1 MICYSYFSFNDF
13 LVAQG
18 THSWQL
24 QLTGLPWLNMLLNII
39 IIIIITIIIIIII
52 IIVIIIIMLMLMW
65 IQPSTFN
72 LLVICSLPFS
82 GV

>member
-39 IIIIITIIIIIII
+39 IIIIITIIII
-52 IIVIIIIMLMLMW
+52 VIIIIMLMLMW

-72 LLVICSLPFS
+72 LLVICSSPFS

>member
-39 IIIIITIIIIIII
+39 IIIIIITIIIII
-52 IIVIIIIMLMLMW
+52 IIIIMLMLMW

>member
-39 IIIIITIIIIIII
+39 IIIIIITIIIII
-52 IIVIIIIMLMLMW
+52 IIIIMLMLMW

-72 LLVICSLPFS
+72 LLVICSSPFS

>member
-39 IIIIITIIIIIII
+39 IIIIIITIIIIII
-52 IIVIIIIMLMLMW
+52 IIIIMLMLMW

>member
-39 IIIIITIIIIIII
+39 IIIIIITII

>member
-39 IIIIITIIIIIII
+39 IITIIIIII

-72 LLVICSLPFS
+72 VLVICSLPFS

>member
-39 IIIIITIIIIIII
+39 IIIIITIIII
-52 IIVIIIIMLMLMW
+52 VIIIIMLMLMW